1 MWPLLASKQYDSM
14 EKERKTDRAKIKSI
28 DTRVKDVKK
37 ESDKLK
43 GMLFDMQRLNHEL
56 KEELVDM
63 KCRNIRDNLLF
74 TNIAEHD
81 KEDTEE

>member
-1 MWPLLASKQYDSM
+1 M
-14 EKERKTDRAKIKSI
+14 
-28 DTRVKDVKK
+28 KK